1 MLAKASGCMKSWKND
16 HFGLPFDFVSGSN
29 KQPSKPT
36 KSWMNHSCL
45 NKNISKCKIYI
56 EQLDLRVVYM
66 KTITI
71 ER

>member
-45 NKNISKCKIYI
+45 NKNISKCKIVECFVNIFENEYI
-56 EQLDLRVVYM
+56 VL
-66 KTITI
+66 
-71 ER
+71 